1 MIRTYSQ
8 TYGKFQIKSSRKNL
22 NNINLQRPSP
32 SEFLL
37 LWTLLRYTKVR
48 EKSKILGPRKF
59 RKPTFSVAQNKVH
72 GPKNDCRNAEM
83 GTTQCQLI
91 SIFESSFYSLTLEI
105 GPGKLQKQRNPK
117 ILLRKSG
124 EMIFQHF
131 FDKSSAVTRFE
142 GPLSG
147 IIFRVK
153 KIYITLVV

>member
-22 NNINLQRPSP
+22 NTNLQPPSP

-37 LWTLLRYTKVR
+37 LWTLVRYTKVR
-48 EKSKILGPRKF
+48 EKSKILGPPKF
-59 RKPTFSVAQNKVH
+59 RKPTFSVVQNKVH

-83 GTTQCQLI
+83 ETTLCQLI
-91 SIFESSFYSLTLEI
+91 SIFESSFYPLTLEI

-124 EMIFQHF
+124 EMIFQYF
-131 FDKSSAVTRFE
+131 FDKSSAVTGFE

-147 IIFRVK
+147 LIFRVK
-153 KIYITLVV
+153 KNI